1 MNEGTRK
8 IIAVTPEESSLVRA
22 GTVIM
27 DDAMARKKKS
37 EEEAGAG
44 IEPLL
49 LFNSKAEANVVCEV
63 DTLSRKYQKEL
74 GLREPPILVAEL
86 PAEPSATTSSHT
98 GNCSTD
104 IYAAAHYD
112 AALCACRK
120 VPFL

>member
-63 DTLSRKYQKEL
+63 DKLSRKYQKEL
-74 GLREPPILVAEL
+74 GLGEPPILVAEL
-86 PAEPSATTSSHT
+86 PAEPSATTSAAPLLYRHPRR
-98 GNCSTD
+98 ST
-104 IYAAAHYD
+104 
-112 AALCACRK
+112 L
-120 VPFL
+120 

>member
-27 DDAMARKKKS
+27 DDAWQGKKKS

-49 LFNSKAEANVVCEV
+49 LFNSKAEANVVCE
-63 DTLSRKYQKEL
+63 
-74 GLREPPILVAEL
+74 
-86 PAEPSATTSSHT
+86 
-98 GNCSTD
+98 
-104 IYAAAHYD
+104 
-112 AALCACRK
+112 
-120 VPFL
+120 